1 MNKTEFDK
9 KFKAIIKSHKLVAV
23 ELKNSDVIYADGY
36 ENTAFALLSVW
47 LKWEGD
53 RIALT
58 DYGHIE
64 RLV

>member
-1 MNKTEFDK
+1 MNKREFDK

-23 ELKNSDVIYADGY
+23 ELKNSDVVYADDY

-47 LKWEGD
+47 LKWKGD

-58 DYGHIE
+58 DYGHIDH
-64 RLV
+64 LD